1 MNNKNFLQKLF
12 LINSELQET
21 SNNSFNTN
29 YLIISVA
36 FFCSPSGEM
45 TRLRVLIISRLI
57 FNHRVT
63 SESFLSNHSH
73 LYFFLPSVPK
83 LHNITLQEINRIA
96 C

>member
-36 FFCSPSGEM
+36 FFLQPF
-45 TRLRVLIISRLI
+45 RW
-57 FNHRVT
+57 NDT
-63 SESFLSNHSH
+63 SEGAH
-73 LYFFLPSVPK
+73 YF
-83 LHNITLQEINRIA
+83 EINF
-96 C
+96 